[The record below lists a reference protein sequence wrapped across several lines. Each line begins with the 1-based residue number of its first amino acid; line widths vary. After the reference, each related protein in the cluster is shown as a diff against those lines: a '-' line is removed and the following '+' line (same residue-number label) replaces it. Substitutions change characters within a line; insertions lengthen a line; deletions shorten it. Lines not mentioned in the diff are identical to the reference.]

1 MRVLI
6 MDDEQAKTI
15 QRAIDLA
22 RANTKKLQQ
31 PMPHT
36 LRKRKRLEKKKR

>member
-1 MRVLI
+1 

-15 QRAIDLA
+15 ETAMQQP

-31 PMPHT
+31 PKPHT
-36 LRKRKRLEKKKR
+36 LRKRKRFEKKKR